1 MRPLLRIGL
10 FLSFLSPLV
19 FAQVPNNSPR
29 NSSISGRVTVSNS
42 PAANVKV
49 SAMEIK
55 GDDGSNG
62 FAVAGLSPSERQSS
76 TATTDSEG
84 RYRITGLP
92 NGRFTVRVDSATFVP
107 DEQGSGKS
115 RTVVVDDNEE
125 AKNVD
130 FSLIRGGVITGRV
143 TDSQGRPVIA
153 RQVRLQKINEQGQ
166 KRDHNSQFGF
176 DNSTDDRGVYR
187 LFGLPP
193 GRYIVSSG
201 SSLWGSTGRKFPTTY
216 HPGVLSEDQAAI
228 IDVKEGSEMT
238 GVDIAMASESAGYEA
253 LGRVIDSE
261 TGNPIQQAS
270 LMCFGI
276 GEEGK
281 GVTGFNGNAK
291 TDAQGNFRFA
301 GLPTGRYSI
310 ALSPDMDFLTGG
322 IEYYIDETTFEV
334 ANGNAAG
341 IEVRAKRGGS
351 ISGVVVADN
360 NTSPALRNKIGQMVL
375 SASVSR
381 KDNQSFALPLFSG
394 QRTAKIGGDG
404 KFRISGLSAGE
415 VEFGFFTLTG
425 GNPTVARVERDGGE
439 IRGKFEIRPGEAITG
454 VRIVVAYGTGIIRGQ
469 VNFDG
474 ENLPEGLRIIAI
486 ADRTGGT
493 RDGGGGGEQA
503 EVDNKGRFVIQG
515 LVDGEYEVVVRVLGN
530 TVATP
535 DGRYNS
541 ASSQASPSAT
551 ERVRISGGGE
561 TQVTIKLN
569 IGK

>member
-19 FAQVPNNSPR
+19 FAQATNHSPR

-49 SAMEIK
+49 SALEIK

-62 FAVAGLSPSERQSS
+62 FSVAGLSPVERQSS
-76 TATTDSEG
+76 TATTDAEG

-92 NGRFTVRVDSATFVP
+92 DGRFTVRVDSATFVP
-107 DEQGSGKS
+107 DGEGGGKS

-125 AKNVD
+125 AKNID

-166 KRDHNSQFGF
+166 KRDYNGQFGF

-187 LFGLPP
+187 LYGLPP
-193 GRYIVSSG
+193 GLYIVSSG
-201 SSLWGSTGRKFPTTY
+201 SSLWGNTGRKFPTTY

-228 IDVKEGSEMT
+228 IDVREGSEMT

-261 TGNPIQQAS
+261 SGTPIPQAS

-281 GVTGFNGNAK
+281 GGVTGFNGNAK

-301 GLPTGRYSI
+301 GLPAGRYSL

-351 ISGVVVADN
+351 ITGVVVADN
-360 NTSPALRNKIGQMVL
+360 NTAPALRNKLGQMVL

-381 KDNQSFALPLFSG
+381 KEGQTSALNLFSG

-439 IRGKFEIRPGEAITG
+439 IRGKLEIRPGEAITG

-474 ENLPEGLRIIAI
+474 ENLPEGLRIIAT
-486 ADRTGGT
+486 ANRTGGA
-493 RDGGGGGEQA
+493 RDGGGSEQA
-503 EVDNKGRFVIQG
+503 EVDNKGRFIIQG
-515 LVDGEYEVVVRVLGN
+515 LVDGEYEVVVRAMGN

-535 DGRYNS
+535 DALYNS
-541 ASSQASPSAT
+541 GSSQASPSAT

>member
-19 FAQVPNNSPR
+19 FAQAPNNSPR

-42 PAANVKV
+42 SAANVKV
-49 SAMEIK
+49 SAVEIK

-62 FAVAGLSPSERQSS
+62 FSVAGLSPAERQSS
-76 TATTDSEG
+76 TATTDTEG

-92 NGRFTVRVDSATFVP
+92 NGRFMVRVDSATFVP

-115 RTVVVDDNEE
+115 RTVIVDDNEE
-125 AKNVD
+125 AKNID

-143 TDSQGRPVIA
+143 TDSQGRPIIA
-153 RQVRLQKINEQGQ
+153 RQVRLQRISEQGQ
-166 KRDHNSQFGF
+166 KRDHNSQFGP
-176 DNSTDDRGVYR
+176 DNSTDDRGIYR
-187 LFGLPP
+187 LYGLPP

-201 SSLWGSTGRKFPTTY
+201 SSSWGGNTGRKFPTTY

-228 IDVKEGSEMT
+228 IDVKEGGEMT

-253 LGRVIDSE
+253 LGRLIDSD

-291 TDAQGNFRFA
+291 SDAQGNFRFA
-301 GLPTGRYSI
+301 GLPAGRYSI

-322 IEYYIDETTFEV
+322 IEYFIDETTFEV

-351 ISGVVVADN
+351 ITGVVVADN
-360 NTSPALRNKIGQMVL
+360 NTAPALRNKIGQLVL

-394 QRTAKIGGDG
+394 QRTAKISGDG
-404 KFRISGLSAGE
+404 KFRISGLSPGE

-439 IRGKFEIRPGEAITG
+439 IRGKLEIRPGEAIAG

-474 ENLPEGLRIIAI
+474 ENLPEGLRIIAT
-486 ADRTGGT
+486 ANRSGGS
-493 RDGGGGGEQA
+493 RDGGGGEQA

-515 LVDGEYEVVVRVLGN
+515 LVDGEYEVVVRAMGN
-530 TVATP
+530 TAATQ
-535 DGRYNS
+535 DGRFNT